1 MRTTM
6 TIETTNT
13 AEQTQDTDSLRTET
27 VKLVEMGDAS
37 VETKGTV
44 SGVEYGFTPLA
55 H

>member
-13 AEQTQDTDSLRTET
+13 VEQTQDTNSLRTET

-44 SGVEYGFTPLA
+44 MGLEWGYTP
-55 H
+55 HS